1 MISFNFVSYQFSF
14 FQPSGIS
21 IFCLPKSHDNCIINL
36 QDLCISFKMSKQ
48 SCGVIGNVLLRK
60 QNVKAVL
67 LYPNRKIERSSEDH
81 GIIKFTFNIDDTDLF
96 TKVSV
101 CRAVFFHQ
109 QKRVGLNFSS
119 FLIFLS
125 CLTILSIGR

>member
-1 MISFNFVSYQFSF
+1 M
-14 FQPSGIS
+14 
-21 IFCLPKSHDNCIINL
+21 
-36 QDLCISFKMSKQ
+36 
-48 SCGVIGNVLLRK
+48 LLRK

-67 LYPNRKIERSSEDH
+67 LYPNRKIERLSEDH
-81 GIIKFTFNIDDTDLF
+81 GIIKFAFNIDDTDLF

-125 CLTILSIGR
+125 CLTILSLGR